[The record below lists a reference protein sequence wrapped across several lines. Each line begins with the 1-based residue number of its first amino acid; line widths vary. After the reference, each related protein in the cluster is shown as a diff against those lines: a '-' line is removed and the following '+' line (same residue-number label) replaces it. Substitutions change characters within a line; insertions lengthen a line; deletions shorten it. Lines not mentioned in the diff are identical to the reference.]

1 VFRCHSK
8 LGLSSALTR
17 YSRLTTQM
25 TSESTG
31 QKSNRLISEKSP
43 YLLQHAH
50 NPVDWYPWGP
60 EAFEKAKKQD
70 KPIFLSIGYSTCHWC
85 HVMEKESFEN
95 LEVAGLLNETF
106 VCIKVDREERPD
118 LDAIYMK
125 VCQTITG
132 TGGWPLHI
140 VMTPDKEPF
149 FAATYIPN
157 ENKFG
162 QVGLKQLIPRIKN
175 LWISNRNML
184 LNTAQQIV
192 DFAKQPEEGHSLSVD
207 AVELGELTLHRAFI
221 QLSQL
226 FDENN
231 GGFGNA
237 PKFPSAQNLT
247 FLLRYWKRTSKP
259 KALHIV
265 EKTLNAMR
273 LGGIY
278 DHLGYGFHR
287 YSTDSRWR
295 VPHFEKTLY
304 DQAMLTMAYTEAY
317 QATGNDEY
325 ENTARQIITYVLRNM
340 VDSQGAFYSAEDA
353 DSEGEEGN
361 FYLWTES
368 EIRQLLTDD
377 EADLVS
383 EIFNVKV
390 NGNFEEARTS
400 KKTGKNILYQDK
412 PLVEIASDLH
422 VSKEEFRTRFEV
434 VRQKMLF
441 HRDRRVHPSKDD
453 KVLTDW
459 NGLFIAALAKA
470 ARAFDRPEYM
480 ETAKK
485 AADFLLEKLFD
496 PQSGLRHRYRDGQ
509 TKIPGFLDD
518 YTFLVWAL
526 IEIFEGTFEI
536 RYLKRAISL
545 TEQTIEKFWD
555 RDQGGFFFTADNVEI
570 TLVRNKIVSDGAYPS
585 GNSIAALNLIR
596 LARLSERLEFEVKA
610 EHLLRSLYP
619 LSTKNPSAFAQL
631 MIALDFV
638 IGPSSEVTIV
648 GDLLEAQTKEMLG
661 AVNCRF
667 FPRTSVLFESL
678 ERDDSGT
685 IDVGEFRPQYIGA
698 KGKATAYVC
707 RKKVCV
713 LPVTDVKSL
722 IQLLESE

>member
-1 VFRCHSK
+1 
-8 LGLSSALTR
+8 
-17 YSRLTTQM
+17 M

-31 QKSNRLISEKSP
+31 QKPNRLMSEKSP

-50 NPVDWYPWGP
+50 NPVDWYPWGS
-60 EAFEKAKKQD
+60 EAFENAKKQD

-95 LEVAGLLNETF
+95 TEVADLLNETF

-118 LDAIYMK
+118 LDAVYMK
-125 VCQTITG
+125 VCQAITG

-140 VMTPDKEPF
+140 IMTPDKEPF
-149 FAATYIPN
+149 FAATYIPK

-162 QVGLKQLIPRIKN
+162 QVGLKELIPKIRN
-175 LWISNRNML
+175 LWISNRDTL

-192 DFAKQPEEGHSLSVD
+192 DFVKQPEKGHTPSVET
-207 AVELGELTLHRAFI
+207 VELGESTLHKAHR

-226 FDENN
+226 FDEHN

-247 FLLRYWKRTSKP
+247 FLLRYWKRTSEP

-295 VPHFEKTLY
+295 VPHFEKMLY

-325 ENTARQIITYVLRNM
+325 KNTARQIITYVLSNL
-340 VDSQGAFYSAEDA
+340 VDSHGAFYSAEDA
-353 DSEGEEGN
+353 DSEGGEGS
-361 FYLWTES
+361 FYLWTEP
-368 EIRQLLTDD
+368 EVRQLLTSD

-383 EIFNVKV
+383 EIFNIKL
-390 NGNFEEARTS
+390 NGNFEQAGSWQR
-400 KKTGKNILYQDK
+400 TGKNILYQDK

-422 VSKEEFRTRFEV
+422 TSEEELRNRFEV
-434 VRQKMLF
+434 VRQKMLL
-441 HRDRRVHPSKDD
+441 HRDSRVHPSKDD
-453 KVLTDW
+453 KILTDW

-470 ARAFDRPEYM
+470 ARAFDQPEYI

-485 AADFLLEKLFD
+485 AADFLLEKMFD
-496 PQSGLRHRYRDGQ
+496 PQSGLQHRYRDGQ
-509 TKIPGFLDD
+509 VRIPGFLDD
-518 YTFLVWAL
+518 YSFLVWGLA
-526 IEIFEGTFEI
+526 EIFESTFETK
-536 RYLKRAISL
+536 YVKRAVEL
-545 TEQTIEKFWD
+545 TEQAIERFWD
-555 RDQGGFFFTADNVEI
+555 QDQGGFFFTADNVDV

-585 GNSIAALNLIR
+585 GNSIAAFNLIR
-596 LARLSERLEFEVKA
+596 LSRLSGRLEFEDKA
-610 EHLLRSLYP
+610 EHLLTSLSP
-619 LSTKNPSAFAQL
+619 LIAENPSAFAQL

-638 IGPSSEVTIV
+638 LGPSSEVTIV
-648 GDLLEAQTKEMLG
+648 GDLLRAQTQEMFR
-661 AVNCRF
+661 AVNGKF
-667 FPRTSVLFESL
+667 FPRTLVLFASL
-678 ERDDSGT
+678 EKGDSET
-685 IDVGEFRPQYIGA
+685 IDVAGFRHPLTGT

-707 RKKVCV
+707 RNKVCS

-722 IQLLESE
+722 VELLEK

>member
-1 VFRCHSK
+1 
-8 LGLSSALTR
+8 
-17 YSRLTTQM
+17 M

-31 QKSNRLISEKSP
+31 QNSNRLISEKSP

-50 NPVDWYPWGP
+50 NPVDWYPWGS
-60 EAFEKAKKQD
+60 EAFENAKKQD

-95 LEVAGLLNETF
+95 PEVSDLLNETF
-106 VCIKVDREERPD
+106 VCVKVDREERPD
-118 LDAIYMK
+118 LDAVYMK
-125 VCQTITG
+125 VCQAITG

-140 VMTPDKEPF
+140 IMTPDKEPF

-162 QVGLKQLIPRIKN
+162 QVGLKELIPRIKN
-175 LWISNRNML
+175 LWISNRDTL

-192 DFAKQPEEGHSLSVD
+192 EFVKQPEEGPSAPVD
-207 AVELGELTLHRAFI
+207 TVKLGESTLHEAYH

-226 FDENN
+226 FDEHN

-247 FLLRYWKRTSKP
+247 FLLRYWKRTSEP

-278 DHLGYGFHR
+278 DQLGFGFHR
-287 YSTDSRWR
+287 YSTDSRWV
-295 VPHFEKTLY
+295 VPHFEKMLY

-317 QATGNDEY
+317 QATGNEEY
-325 ENTARQIITYVLRNM
+325 KNTARQIITYVLSNM
-340 VDSQGAFYSAEDA
+340 VDSHGAFYSAEDA
-353 DSEGEEGN
+353 DSEGGEGN
-361 FYLWTES
+361 FYLWTEP

-377 EADLVS
+377 EADLVL

-390 NGNFEEARTS
+390 NGNLEEAGTWQR
-400 KKTGKNILYQDK
+400 TGKNILCQDK

-422 VSKEEFRTRFEV
+422 ISEEELRNRFEV
-434 VRQKMLF
+434 VRQKMLL
-441 HRDRRVHPSKDD
+441 HRESRVHPAKDD

-470 ARAFDRPEYM
+470 GRAFDQPKYI
-480 ETAKK
+480 ETVKR
-485 AADFLLEKLFD
+485 AADFLLEKMFD
-496 PQSGLRHRYRDGQ
+496 PQIGLRHRYRDGQ
-509 TKIPGFLDD
+509 VRIPGFLDD
-518 YTFLVWAL
+518 YAFLIWGL
-526 IEIFEGTFEI
+526 TEIFESTFETK
-536 RYLKRAISL
+536 YLKRAVEL
-545 TEQTIEKFWD
+545 TEQAIEKFRD
-555 RDQGGFFFTADNVEI
+555 QDQGGFFFTANNVDV

-596 LARLSERLEFEVKA
+596 LARLSGRLEFEEKA
-610 EHLLRSLYP
+610 EQLLTSLSP
-619 LSTKNPSAFAQL
+619 LIAENPSAFAQL

-638 IGPSSEVTIV
+638 LGPSSEVTIV
-648 GDLLEAQTKEMLG
+648 GDLLGAQTQEMLR
-661 AVNCRF
+661 AVNGKF
-667 FPRTSVLFESL
+667 FPRTLVLFASL
-678 ERDDSGT
+678 EKGDSET
-685 IDVGEFRPQYIGA
+685 IDVAGFRHPLTGT

-707 RKKVCV
+707 RNKVCS

-722 IQLLESE
+722 VELLEK